1 MLMFSLNHKK
11 THKTNKWQSRVC
23 LSYLTLTVLRGDY
36 CAHCAVDAETIYCAG
51 NPTRS
56 QQWAGPNSPT
66 WCESVHGARFAQ
78 FAAEKMDETEEILQ
92 ISLNLVKVFPL
103 YQLLCPV
110 SLDRPLVLSSSRR
123 LVLSSSLCWLQSCI
137 IISSS
142 ILRSTWQW
150 CLVNT
155 HPLLQYLHIVHT

>member
-23 LSYLTLTVLRGDY
+23 LSYLMLTVLRGDY

-78 FAAEKMDETEEILQ
+78 FAAKKWMKQNKSSRFHSTWW
-92 ISLNLVKVFPL
+92 KFFPFINFCL
-103 YQLLCPV
+103 TGA
-110 SLDRPLVLSSSRR
+110 SSRPLIVSSSRP

-142 ILRSTWQW
+142 FLRSTWQW

-155 HPLLQYLHIVHT
+155 HPLLQYLHIVHV